1 MSFSAAPGTMGAA
14 SASAEYFVGEEAVPS
29 VSASSGASTESED
42 AIDTGE
48 VLGNASFF
56 QAVMNVLNILTGV
69 GLLSIPFA
77 LRQAG
82 WAGLG
87 ILWLLGIVTNYTG
100 KALVECHDEVSRR
113 AKAESTNGSPPPM
126 IGYEDIGAAA
136 FGALGRTIV
145 SSVMYIELLGTCALL
160 FILEGDN
167 LFQLM
172 GTRWAPSSGAY
183 MVLAAA
189 VMVPTVWLPD
199 IKSLSYLG
207 FAGITAT
214 FTVTAAVAYTLL
226 TGGYTAGSATS
237 MGNWATL
244 PLVFGI
250 MAFVYSGHGV
260 FPSVRASMKRPQLF
274 PKVLDAA
281 YLVVGA
287 LCTFIGAA
295 GYYMYGNAALDVVTF
310 NLPKGL
316 LATLC
321 ASLILVNPVAKF
333 AITLDPVAVAANTSL
348 ATFTQG
354 VPAGL
359 RRFAVRTAMAGGC
372 LAAARFVPF
381 LAYVMSLIGSFLTIS
396 VSVIFPAAC
405 HLAIFRGKMSRRRLL
420 WNYAVVAIGVMCA
433 LSGTAASLRALLQST
448 ASA

>member
-1 MSFSAAPGTMGAA
+1 TQ
-14 SASAEYFVGEEAVPS
+14 
-29 VSASSGASTESED
+29 
-42 AIDTGE
+42 
-48 VLGNASFF
+48 VLGNATFF

-87 ILWLLGIVTNYTG
+87 ILWLLGIVTNYT
-100 KALVECHDEVSRR
+100 
-113 AKAESTNGSPPPM
+113 AKAESSNGAAPPM
-126 IGYEDIGAAA
+126 IGYEDIGGAA

-145 SSVMYIELLGTCALL
+145 SSVMYVELLGTCALL

-167 LFQLM
+167 LFQLL
-172 GTRWAPSSGAY
+172 GTKLASSSGAY

-189 VMVPTVWLPD
+189 IMVPTVWLPD
-199 IKSLSYLG
+199 LKSLSYLG

-214 FTVTAAVAYTLL
+214 LTVTAAVAYTLL
-226 TGGYTAGSATS
+226 VCCVMSAGGYPAGAVTSA
-237 MGNWATL
+237 GNWATL

-260 FPSVRASMKRPQLF
+260 FPSVRASMKRPEHF
-274 PKVLDAA
+274 PKARLSSTQNLGFTPFSTPVQVLDAA
-281 YLVVGA
+281 YLVVGT

-295 GYYMYGNAALDVVTF
+295 GYYMYGNGALDVITF

-348 ATFTQG
+348 ASVTQG
-354 VPAGL
+354 FPAGL
-359 RRFAVRTAMAGGC
+359 RRFAVRTVMAAGC
-372 LAAARFVPF
+372 LVAARFVPF
-381 LAYVMSLIGSFLTIS
+381 LAYVMALIGSFLTIS

-405 HLAIFRGKMSRRRLL
+405 HLSIFRGKLSRRRLL
-420 WNYAVVAIGVMCA
+420 WNYAVVAIGVVCA

-448 ASA
+448 ATA

>member
-1 MSFSAAPGTMGAA
+1 MKGSAASSDT
-14 SASAEYFVGEEAVPS
+14 AE
-29 VSASSGASTESED
+29 T
-42 AIDTGE
+42 IDTGE
-48 VLGNASFF
+48 VLGNATFF

-100 KALVECHDEVSRR
+100 KALVECHDVVLQR
-113 AKAESTNGSPPPM
+113 AKAESGNGAAPPM
-126 IGYEDIGAAA
+126 IGYEDIGGAA
-136 FGALGRTIV
+136 FGAIGHTIV
-145 SSVMYIELLGTCALL
+145 SSVMYVELLGTCALL

-167 LFQLM
+167 LFQLL
-172 GTRWAPSSGAY
+172 GTKLAGSSGGY
-183 MVLAAA
+183 MVLAAL

-199 IKSLSYLG
+199 LKSLSYLG

-214 FTVTAAVAYTLL
+214 STVTAAVAYTLL
-226 TGGYTAGSATS
+226 TGGFPAGAVTS
-237 MGNWATL
+237 VGNWATM

-260 FPSVRASMKRPQLF
+260 FPSVRASMKRPEQF
-274 PKVLDAA
+274 PKVLDVA
-281 YLVVGA
+281 YLVVGG

-295 GYYMYGNAALDVVTF
+295 GYYMYGNAALDVITF

-348 ATFTQG
+348 ATVTPG
-354 VPAGL
+354 APAGV
-359 RRFAVRTAMAGGC
+359 RRFAVRTLMAAGC

-405 HLAIFRGKMSRRRLL
+405 HLSIFRGKLSRRRLL
-420 WNYAVVAIGVMCA
+420 WNYAVVGIGVVCA

-448 ASA
+448 ATA